1 MVFYVAE
8 FAAFRGDRRRGIR
21 SGCRC
26 GREGHDTV
34 AGADRCSDR
43 QYQRPD
49 RSGANSAGLVVMR
62 GDGAPLTDADDE
74 L

>member
-1 MVFYVAE
+1 MARYVAE

-21 SGCRC
+21 SGCLC

-34 AGADRCSDR
+34 AAADRCADR
-43 QYQRPD
+43 QYARPD
-49 RSGANSAGLVVMR
+49 RSGANAVGLVVMR

>member
-8 FAAFRGDRRRGIR
+8 FAAFRGDRRRGVR
-21 SGCRC
+21 SGCLC

-34 AGADRCSDR
+34 AAADRCADR
-43 QYQRPD
+43 QYRGLA
-49 RSGANSAGLVVMR
+49 RSNANAGGVAVMR
-62 GDGAPLTDADDE
+62 TNGAPLTDADDE